1 MHEALMKTQV
11 RILGI
16 DDSPFRFKDEKAL
29 VVGALVRLPN
39 YLEGVMRTEVTVDG
53 TDSTDMLIEMVS
65 RSRYKD
71 QVKAVMLDGIALAGF
86 NVVDVEK
93 LRTNL
98 DVPVITVTRDKPDF
112 RKMRSALK
120 KHFDDWESRYS
131 KVTRLEL
138 REIETEQ
145 NPIYATVAGLD
156 WGEAVRLVRQSTVRG
171 VVPEPVRVAHLI
183 SSAMVRG
190 ESYGRS

>member
-1 MHEALMKTQV
+1 MKAQV

-29 VVGALVRLPN
+29 VVGALIRLPN
-39 YLEGVMRTEVTVDG
+39 YLESVMRTEVTVDG
-53 TDSTDMLIEMVS
+53 TDSTDRLFDMVS

-86 NVVDVEK
+86 NIVDVERLHTE
-93 LRTNL
+93 LR
-98 DVPVITVTRDKPDF
+98 VPVITVTRDRPDF
-112 RKMRSALK
+112 GKMKDALMN
-120 KHFDDWESRYS
+120 HFPDWEKRYS
-131 KVTRLEL
+131 LMTNLEL
-138 REIETEQ
+138 KEVETTQ
-145 NPIYATVAGLD
+145 KPIYASAAGLE
-156 WGEAVRLVRQSTVRG
+156 WPEAASLIKQSTVRG

>member
-1 MHEALMKTQV
+1 MKTQV

-53 TDSTDMLIEMVS
+53 TDSTDMLLEMVS

-86 NVVDVEK
+86 NVVDVER
-93 LRTNL
+93 LHSEL
-98 DVPVITVTRDKPDF
+98 AVPVITVTRDRPDF
-112 RKMRSALK
+112 GKMRGALK
-120 KHFDDWESRYS
+120 KHFHDWESRYS
-131 KVTRLEL
+131 MITKLEL

-145 NPIYATVAGLD
+145 KPIYATAAGID
-156 WGEAVRLVRQSTVRG
+156 WREAAKLVELSTVRG
-171 VVPEPVRVAHLI
+171 VVPEPLRVAHLI

>member
-1 MHEALMKTQV
+1 MKTQV

-53 TDSTDMLIEMVS
+53 TDSTDMLLEMVS

-86 NVVDVEK
+86 NVVDIGR
-93 LRTNL
+93 LHSDL
-98 DVPVITVTRDKPDF
+98 GVPVITVTRDRPDF
-112 RKMRSALK
+112 GKMMEALK

-131 KVTRLEL
+131 NITRLEL
-138 REIETEQ
+138 REIETERK
-145 NPIYATVAGLD
+145 PIYATAEGID

-171 VVPEPVRVAHLI
+171 VVPEPLRIAHLI

>member
-1 MHEALMKTQV
+1 MKDQV

-16 DDSPFRFKDEKAL
+16 DDSPFEFKDERAL

-53 TDSTDMLIEMVS
+53 TDSTDMLLEMGL
-65 RSRYKD
+65 RSRYRD

-86 NVVDVEK
+86 NVVDVER
-93 LRTNL
+93 LHSGL
-98 DVPVITVTRDKPDF
+98 GVPVITVTRDRPDF
-112 RKMRSALK
+112 GKMRSALK

-131 KVTRLEL
+131 KVTRLQL
-138 REIETEQ
+138 REIETKQ
-145 NPIYATVAGLD
+145 KPIYATAAGVD
-156 WGEAVRLVRQSTVRG
+156 WGEAVRLVRHSTVRG
-171 VVPEPVRVAHLI
+171 VVPEPIRVAHLI